1 MESLTSRLGTRF
13 LVVTVVPNILLLGY
27 LGFLLAAGAPAR
39 SPSLTRAA
47 AVLDGLSTRQII
59 VLALAVLVFSVAT
72 HPLQT
77 PLIQLVEGYWQGLP
91 FGSAAADTL
100 TARFREELR
109 RAKEGPG
116 GGGLSGSAG
125 PQDSPAQQGPAR
137 RHSVPA
143 RRPPDWLP
151 PRERDL
157 LPTVLGNT
165 LRVGE
170 GRAGDRYGLDL
181 EWAWPRLSPLL
192 SKSSLADL
200 RDRRNQLD
208 SAVRLCIVAGLATA
222 IGIFLLIRHGSW
234 LFLPV
239 GTYALCWAC
248 YRAAVNAAKGFSKS
262 LAAAVDL
269 HHLKLFDALQMERP
283 ADLADEY
290 NLNTRTLKFLFRSG
304 IRYEDKGKLHYLPL
318 KTDKPSGEE
327 PE

>member
-27 LGFLLAAGAPAR
+27 VGFLLAAGAPAR

-47 AVLDGLSTRQII
+47 AVLDGLSTRQFI

-72 HPLQT
+72 YPLQT
-77 PLIQLVEGYWQGLP
+77 PLIQLVEGYWRGLP

-109 RAKEGPG
+109 RAKE
-116 GGGLSGSAG
+116 
-125 PQDSPAQQGPAR
+125 
-137 RHSVPA
+137 VPA
-143 RRPPDWLP
+143 RRPPYWLP

-269 HHLKLFDALQMERP
+269 HHLKLFDALQMKRP
-283 ADLADEY
+283 ADLEDEY
-290 NLNTRTLKFLFRSG
+290 KLNTGTLKFLFLSG
-304 IRYEDKGKLHYLPL
+304 IRYEDMGKLNYLPL
-318 KTDKPSGEE
+318 KTDKPSEEE